1 MLLHMRPYG
10 GRDDLA
16 AVLDLLLICRQAD
29 TVDDWPPLI
38 ELRLM
43 LTSASLDKQD
53 TRLWEQADGSLVAFG
68 LLLDQVYLIAFV
80 HPQAAQRDLHEQ
92 ALLWAM
98 ERVKTL
104 EQPAGEPAILSI
116 AVREDEMERRAV
128 VQSYGF
134 EMKDWQTL
142 RMACSLDAAL
152 PEPALPA
159 GYAIRPLAGEQ
170 EADRYLALHHEAFHD
185 SNLTIEE
192 RLALMR
198 DSAYLPALD
207 LVAVGPDGA
216 LVAFCTC
223 SFSIEEH
230 ERLGRRD
237 GWVDLVGTRP
247 ELRGKGLGRA
257 VLLAGLRQLQALGVT
272 RALLGTQSTNNA
284 QRLYASVGFQTI
296 HKLRWYSKALDGSGM
311 VGA

>member
-1 MLLHMRPYG
+1 MLLHTRPYS
-10 GRDDLA
+10 GRDDLS
-16 AVLDLLLICRQAD
+16 AVLDLLLACRRAD
-29 TVDDWPPLI
+29 MVDDWPPLL

-43 LTSASLDKQD
+43 LTSQSLDQQD
-53 TRLWEQADGSLVAFG
+53 TSLWVQADGSLAAFG
-68 LLLDQVYLIAFV
+68 LLLDQVYLVAFV

-98 ERVKTL
+98 KRVQAL
-104 EQPAGEPAILSI
+104 AQASGEPAILSV
-116 AVREDEMERRAV
+116 AVREDEMERRALIH
-128 VQSYGF
+128 SYGF

-142 RMACSLDAAL
+142 RMACPLDASL

-159 GYAIRPLAGEQ
+159 GYTIRPLAGER
-170 EADRYLALHHEAFHD
+170 EADRYLAIHREAFPD
-185 SNLTIEE
+185 SNLTLEE

-223 SFSIEEH
+223 SFSMEEN
-230 ERLGRRD
+230 ERLDRRD
-237 GWVDLVGTRP
+237 GWIDLVGVRP

-284 QRLYASVGFQTI
+284 QRLYTSVGFQTI
-296 HKLRWYSKALDGSGM
+296 HKLRWYSKGVDGSGM
-311 VGA
+311 

>member
-1 MLLHMRPYG
+1 MLLQTRPYSG
-10 GRDDLA
+10 GEDLA
-16 AVLDLLLICRQAD
+16 AALDLLLACRAAD
-29 TVDDWPPLI
+29 TVDDWPPLL

-43 LTSASLDKQD
+43 LTGASLDRQD
-53 TRLWEQADGSLVAFG
+53 TRLWVQADGSLVAFG
-68 LLLDQVYLIAFV
+68 LLLDQVYLVAFV

-98 ERVKTL
+98 KRVQTL
-104 EQPAGEPAILSI
+104 AQASGEPAILSV
-116 AVREDEMERRAV
+116 AVREDEMERRALV
-128 VQSYGF
+128 NSYGF
-134 EMKDWQTL
+134 EIKDWQTL
-142 RMACSLDAAL
+142 RMACPLDAAL

-159 GYAIRPLAGEQ
+159 GYTIRPLVGER
-170 EADRYLALHHEAFHD
+170 EADRYLAVHHEAFPD
-185 SNLTIEE
+185 SSLTLEE
-192 RLALMR
+192 RMALMR

-223 SFSIEEH
+223 SFSVEEH

-257 VLLAGLRQLQALGVT
+257 VLLAGLRQLQALGAV
-272 RALLGTQSTNNA
+272 RALLGTQSTNSA
-284 QRLYASVGFQTI
+284 QRLYASVGFHVI
-296 HKLRWYSKALDGSGM
+296 HKLRWYSKALDGPGM
-311 VGA
+311 

>member
-1 MLLHMRPYG
+1 MVGQTRPYRG
-10 GRDDLA
+10 KDDLP
-16 AVLDLLLICRQAD
+16 AVLDLLLACRAED
-29 TVDDWPPLI
+29 TIDDWPPLI

-43 LTSASLDKQD
+43 LTSASLDWQD
-53 TRLWEQADGSLVAFG
+53 TRLWERADGALAAFC

-92 ALLWAM
+92 ILLWAM

-104 EQPAGEPAILSI
+104 GQPSGESAMLSV
-116 AVREDEMERRAV
+116 AVREDEIERRAV
-128 VQSYGF
+128 VNSYGF

-142 RMACSLDAAL
+142 RMACSLDTPL
-152 PEPALPA
+152 PEPALPE
-159 GYAIRPLAGEQ
+159 GYSIRSLAGEQ
-170 EADRYLALHHEAFHD
+170 EVDRYLAIHREAFPD
-185 SNLTIEE
+185 SNLTREE

-223 SFSIEEH
+223 SFSVEENQ
-230 ERLGRRD
+230 RLGRRD

-257 VLLAGLRQLQALGVT
+257 MLLAGLRQLQAQGAA
-272 RALLGTQSTNNA
+272 RALLGTQSTNSA
-284 QRLYASVGFQTI
+284 QRLYTSVGFQTI
-296 HKLRWYSKALDGSGM
+296 HKLRWYSKEIADSGM
-311 VGA
+311 